1 MNETVSERVFYF
13 SHRPVIR
20 QDAETT
26 KIRIVY
32 GASAKNVKSLLP
44 WTNVWKKDHS
54 YKIDCGMYWYVL
66 DLELYY
72 FVVR

>member
-32 GASAKNVKSLLP
+32 EASAKNVKSLLP
-44 WTNVWKKDHS
+44 
-54 YKIDCGMYWYVL
+54 
-66 DLELYY
+66 
-72 FVVR
+72 